1 MSKFQLFLQFEGDRR
16 VELLTFADDVDTE
29 AVRSAAVKLGFADL
43 ANALIFAEDIDD
55 ALEDGR
61 PLRDQ
66 KIGHKHRLH
75 LHRCREIKVTLNFVD
90 VTKHHFFRPAA
101 TVDRV
106 KRWFVKKID
115 MSDVDA
121 TEHVLQ
127 ITGTTDRPDPDT
139 HIGSLV
145 SGRCALDFSLVP
157 LKRIEG

>member
-16 VELLTFADDVDTE
+16 VELVSFADNVDTQ
-29 AVRSAAVKLGFADL
+29 AVRAAAVKLGFVHL
-43 ANALIFAEDIDD
+43 ANALVFAEDIDD
-55 ALEDGR
+55 ALDDGR

-66 KIGHKHRLH
+66 AVGHKHRLH
-75 LHRCREIKVTLNFVD
+75 LHRCREIKVALHFVD
-90 VTKHHFFRPAA
+90 VTEHHVFRPAA

-106 KRWFVKKID
+106 KRWFVHKIG
-115 MSDVDA
+115 MSAVDA

-145 SGRCALDFSLVP
+145 SERCAL
-157 LKRIEG
+157 

>member
-16 VELLTFADDVDTE
+16 VELVTFTDDVDTE
-29 AVRSAAVKLGFADL
+29 AVRAAAVKLGFADL
-43 ANALIFAEDIDD
+43 GTALIFAENTED

-61 PLRDQ
+61 PLREQ
-66 KIGHKHRLH
+66 KVGNKHRLH
-75 LHRCREIKVTLNFVD
+75 LHRCPEIKVTLHFVD
-90 VTKHHFFRPAA
+90 VTKHHVFRPAA

-106 KRWFVKKID
+106 KRWFVNKID

-145 SGRCALDFSLVP
+145 SGRCTLEFSLVP